1 MRQGLSSGTL
11 RKPVAKH
18 RRTYTVW
25 MRMLI
30 WALLEY
36 PWCVLGRDVS
46 STEDIDAGMFPF
58 AARMASI
65 RPILFSG
72 LFCLVLLSRIN
83 RERLIHFSRK
93 TGYSKIRQVTMN
105 ETGALTHNN
114 IYKGTKQHARQT
126 PPWCAGL
133 LPPQA
138 CRVHGQLASFFG
150 SQFPQMVSQAII
162 QWSRHTVNSY
172 GHSVIGHSSKAWLSL
187 CWLQKS
193 WLTYRHIKNFAR
205 RTEVSLHVPLKQLCS
220 FILVP

>member
-1 MRQGLSSGTL
+1 MC
-11 RKPVAKH
+11 
-18 RRTYTVW
+18 
-25 MRMLI
+25 MLI

-46 STEDIDAGMFPF
+46 PTEDIDAGMFPF

-105 ETGALTHNN
+105 EAGVLTHNN

-126 PPWCAGL
+126 PPWYGGPSPSPGL
-133 LPPQA
+133 PSPWPTRFFLWISVSSDGKSGNNAMKQA
-138 CRVHGQLASFFG
+138 HCEQLRA
-150 SQFPQMVSQAII
+150 
-162 QWSRHTVNSY
+162 
-172 GHSVIGHSSKAWLSL
+172 LSN
-187 CWLQKS
+187 WPLQ
-193 WLTYRHIKNFAR
+193 
-205 RTEVSLHVPLKQLCS
+205 
-220 FILVP
+220 

>member
-1 MRQGLSSGTL
+1 
-11 RKPVAKH
+11 
-18 RRTYTVW
+18 

-46 STEDIDAGMFPF
+46 LTQDIDAGMFPF

-72 LFCLVLLSRIN
+72 LFCLVLLSQIN

-105 ETGALTHNN
+105 ETGVLTHNN
-114 IYKGTKQHARQT
+114 IYKGTKKHARQT
-126 PPWCAGL
+126 PPWCGPSPSLGL
-133 LPPQA
+133 PWVL
-138 CRVHGQLASFFG
+138 GQLASFFG
-150 SQFPQMVSQAII
+150 SQFPQTASQAII
-162 QWSRHTVNSY
+162 LWSRHAVNSY

-187 CWLQKS
+187 CWLQNS
-193 WLTYRHIKNFAR
+193 WLTHRHIKNFAS
-205 RTEVSLHVPLKQLCS
+205 RTEVSLLVPLKQLCS